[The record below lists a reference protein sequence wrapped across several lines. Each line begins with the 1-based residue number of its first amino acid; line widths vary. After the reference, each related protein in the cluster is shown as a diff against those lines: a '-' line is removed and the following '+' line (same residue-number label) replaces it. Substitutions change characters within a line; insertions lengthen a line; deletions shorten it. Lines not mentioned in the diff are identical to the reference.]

1 MPGGRPRTSVDPN
14 AQRFRDLNDAEL
26 AAAAPAFLPPR
37 ERWTAETRRTYAEYA
52 QSQAAKALRA
62 EDTPVV
68 RRLFDYID
76 RLSRFWDKVP
86 DDPDDAK
93 GPLQSIRLLQDLVSK
108 LSREVGFG
116 PSARQSLGIRTET
129 RPGSALDAFRQS

>member
-1 MPGGRPRTSVDPN
+1 VPAGRPRTSADPN
-14 AQRFRDLNDAEL
+14 AHHGRALGDAEL
-26 AAAAPAFLPPR
+26 AASAPAFLPAR
-37 ERWTAETRRTYAEYA
+37 QSWTAETRRTYAEYA
-52 QSQAAKALRA
+52 QSQSAKALRP
-62 EDTPVV
+62 EDLPVV

-86 DDPDDAK
+86 DDPDEAR
-93 GPLQSIRLLQDLVSK
+93 GPLQAIRVLQDLVSK

-129 RPGSALDAFRQS
+129 RPGSALDVFRQS